1 MKILIMQYRKNQTFT
16 KKQFIVHFI
25 DERLNTKIADCEKKY
40 LAFSHNY
47 FAYTMEWTI

>member
-1 MKILIMQYRKNQTFT
+1 MDKENTYKIINENFDYAVQKNQTFT

-40 LAFSHNY
+40 LAFSH
-47 FAYTMEWTI
+47 